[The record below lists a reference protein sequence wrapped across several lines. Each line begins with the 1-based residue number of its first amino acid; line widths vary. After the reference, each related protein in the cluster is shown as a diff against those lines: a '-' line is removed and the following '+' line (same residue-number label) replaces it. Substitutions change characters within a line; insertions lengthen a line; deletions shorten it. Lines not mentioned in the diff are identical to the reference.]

1 MFRIPTLNPD
11 NTPAMPTKLT
21 RAEKWVEQGKAE
33 WVKTDL
39 RIKTVR
45 LLSEPSG
52 RVTQSITIGID
63 PGKSFSGIGVQ
74 STKATLFTAHLILPF
89 KRVKDRME
97 SRAMMRRNRRGRRID
112 RSLPFELRAHRQKR
126 FDNRKQSK
134 VPPSIWANRQLE
146 LRVVSELCKLFPV
159 SKIVFEYVKA
169 RTKKGCSF
177 SPVMVGQKWMIEQL
191 EKLAPVRT
199 LYGWQTATMRD
210 HLGLEK
216 SRNKAEQSPQSH
228 AVDGVALAASEFVEY
243 RKYHTN
249 DSRGAD
255 WFGSVNITSAQF
267 VVIHRPPVSR
277 RQLHLMVP
285 SKGGNRRKYG
295 GTVIRHHGFRKGDLV
310 IAEKKGVQS
319 IGWVSG
325 DTKNQVSV
333 SDFNW
338 KRIAQFSASKV
349 QLLYRS
355 TGLLANC
362 PQRLSVSNASSVA
375 A

>member
-11 NTPAMPTKLT
+11 GSPAMPTKLA
-21 RAEKWVEQGKAE
+21 RAKKWVEQGKAV

-39 RIKTVR
+39 RIKAVR
-45 LLSEPSG
+45 LVSEPSG
-52 RVTQSITIGID
+52 RATQPIAVGID
-63 PGKSFSGIGVQ
+63 PGKLFSGVACQ
-74 STKATLFTAHLILPF
+74 SAKATLFTAHLLLPF

-97 SRAMMRRNRRGRRID
+97 SRAMMRRGRRGRRIN

-126 FDNRKQSK
+126 FDNRKQKK
-134 VPPSIWANRQLE
+134 VPPSIRANRQLE
-146 LRVVSELCKLFPV
+146 LRVVTELCKLFPV
-159 SKIVFEYVKA
+159 SRIVFEYVKA

-177 SPVMVGQKWMIEQL
+177 SPVQVGQKWAIAQL

-216 SRNKAEQSPQSH
+216 SKNKAEQSPQSH
-228 AVDGVALAASEFVEY
+228 AVDGIALAASEFVEY
-243 RKYHTN
+243 RKYHSN

-255 WFGSVNITSAQF
+255 WFGSVNITSAHF
-267 VVIHRPPVSR
+267 VVVHRPPVSR

-285 SKGGNRRKYG
+285 AKGGLRRKYG
-295 GTVIRHHGFRKGDLV
+295 GTVTRHGFRKGDLV
-310 IAEKKGVQS
+310 IAEKKGIQS

-325 DTKNQVSV
+325 DTKNKVSV

-338 KRIAQFSASKV
+338 KRIAQFTASKV

-355 TGLLANC
+355 TGLLVNC

>member
-11 NTPAMPTKLT
+11 STPAMPTKLS
-21 RAEKWVEQGKAE
+21 RAKQWVEQGKAE

-39 RIKTVR
+39 RIKAVR

-52 RVTQSITIGID
+52 RATQSITVGID
-63 PGKSFSGIGVQ
+63 PGKLYSGIGVQ
-74 STKATLFTAHLILPF
+74 SAKATLFTAHLLLPF

-97 SRAMMRRNRRGRRID
+97 NRAMMRRNRRGRRID

-126 FDNRKQSK
+126 FDNRKQKK
-134 VPPSIWANRQLE
+134 VPPSIRANRQLE
-146 LRVVSELCKLFPV
+146 LRVVTELCQLFPI

-177 SPVMVGQKWMIEQL
+177 SPVMVAQKWAIAQL

-216 SRNKAEQSPQSH
+216 SKNKSEQSPASH

-243 RKYHTN
+243 RKYHG
-249 DSRGAD
+249 DKVRGAD
-255 WFGSVNITSAQF
+255 WFGSVNTTSAQF

-285 SKGGNRRKYG
+285 AKGNVRRKYG
-295 GTVIRHHGFRKGDLV
+295 GTITRHHGLRKGDLV

-325 DTKNQVSV
+325 DTRSQVSV

-338 KRIAQFSASKV
+338 RRIAQFTASKV

-355 TGLLANC
+355 TGLLVNC
-362 PQRLSVSNASSVA
+362 PQRLSVNSASSA
-375 A
+375 NA